1 MMRYFITI
9 ACCAIMFFCI
19 SSCRSTKKLQT
30 AISRKDTQLVVT
42 PAPVDS
48 VDSLNGASDVLKSLA
63 RNKINFTT
71 FSAKIKVQYEDYKG
85 KQPDFNA
92 FVRLYKDSVLW
103 ISINATFLSIEA
115 FRILITKDTIIIL
128 NKLNKQVEYH
138 SFNYIED
145 IAHIPLTFSTLQD
158 IVIGNPVYVGD
169 SIVSFRQ
176 TENHILLGTVGEF
189 FKDLLTIS
197 ADNNLLERSKLD
209 DVDVGQNRTADLS
222 YGGYEKNNGFYF
234 ATYREITVAEKTKVD
249 INLNFKQYDFNKELS
264 FPFNIPRN
272 YKTK

>member
-1 MMRYFITI
+1 MKYLV
-9 ACCAIMFFCI
+9 AIVLGI
-19 SSCRSTKKLQT
+19 ILIYSVSSCRSTKKLQT
-30 AISRKDTQLVVT
+30 AINRKDTEVVMPT
-42 PAPVDS
+42 VPAKIDT
-48 VDSLNGASDVLKSLA
+48 LEGASDILKSLYKN
-63 RNKINFTT
+63 RINFKT
-71 FSAKIKVQYEDYKG
+71 FSAKIKVQYEDYRG

-138 SFNYIED
+138 PFNYIED
-145 IAHIPLTFSTLQD
+145 IAHIPLDFSTLQD

-169 SIVSFRQ
+169 SIVSYRE
-176 TENHILLGTVGEF
+176 TENHILLGTASGF
-189 FKDLLTIS
+189 FKNLLTIS
-197 ADNNLLERSKLD
+197 SDNNLLERSKLD
-209 DVDVGQNRTADLS
+209 DIDVGQNRTADLS
-222 YGGYEKNNGFYF
+222 YGNYEKNNRFYF
-234 ATYREITVAEKTKVD
+234 ATYREITVAERTKVD
-249 INLNFKQYDFNKELS
+249 INLNYKQYDFNKELS

>member
-1 MMRYFITI
+1 MMKYLITI
-9 ACCAIMFFCI
+9 VSCLLIIYLF

-30 AISRKDTQLVVT
+30 AVSRKDTQLVIAPT
-42 PAPVDS
+42 PVKT
-48 VDSLNGASDVLKSLA
+48 DSLKNAVGILKSLEKN
-63 RNKINFTT
+63 RINFST

-138 SFNYIED
+138 PFNYIED
-145 IAHIPLTFSTLQD
+145 IAHIPLNFATLQD
-158 IVIGNPVYVGD
+158 LIIGNPIYVGD
-169 SIVSFRQ
+169 SVVSYRQ
-176 TENHILLGTVGEF
+176 TENRVLVGTVGEF
-189 FKDLLTIS
+189 FKNLLTIS
-197 ADNNLLERSKLD
+197 ADNDLLERSKLD
-209 DVDVGQNRTADLS
+209 DIDVGQNRTADLS
-222 YGGYEKNNGFYF
+222 YGEYEKNNGFYF

-249 INLNFKQYDFNKELS
+249 INLNYKQYDFNKELS
-264 FPFNIPRN
+264 FPFSIPRN